1 MAGTS
6 KRIDF
11 NELVRQAGHSIDFQV
26 KTPET
31 PEEIQSRLRRE
42 EAADRHE
49 RVMSVIF
56 VASII
61 IVTSFCLW
69 IIARERSTPDE
80 RKWATGLITSIVS
93 AGLGYVTG
101 KATARKKS
109 GN

>member
-31 PEEIQSRLRRE
+31 PEEIQSRLRRD

-49 RVMSVIF
+49 RLMSIIL
-56 VASII
+56 VASILV
-61 IVTSFCLW
+61 VTSFCLW
-69 IIARERSTPDE
+69 VISRERSTTDG
-80 RKWATGLITSIVS
+80 RKWATGLVTSIVS

-101 KATARKKS
+101 KAVARKKS